1 MEPVTVSTVISRP
14 IDEVFEYL
22 SDVAN
27 HAEFTDHYLV
37 DWHLTREDSIG
48 AGAGA
53 RFKIKQRAN
62 RFPWG
67 DLTLADLDPPRRIV
81 TVGRL
86 GKFNRI
92 RSVGVYELQ
101 PGGQASTRVT
111 YTYET
116 EPKMPSDKLREALG
130 GRGFVKRRSAKALRR
145 LRSILEEDRD
155 RGARVTVSGGAR
167 KPASNFRL

>member
-1 MEPVTVSTVISRP
+1 MDPVSVSTTVSRP
-14 IDEVFEYL
+14 IEEIFDYL
-22 SDVAN
+22 VDVAN

-48 AGAGA
+48 VGAGA
-53 RFKIKQRAN
+53 RFKIEQRAN

-67 DLTLADLDPPRRIV
+67 DMTIAEVKAPRRVV

-86 GKFNRI
+86 GKFNRV

-101 PGGQASTRVT
+101 PAGASGTRVT

-116 EPKMPSDKLREALG
+116 EPKMPSDRLREALG
-130 GRGFVKRRSAKALRR
+130 GRGFIKRRGAKALRR
-145 LRSILEEDRD
+145 LRSILEEDHD